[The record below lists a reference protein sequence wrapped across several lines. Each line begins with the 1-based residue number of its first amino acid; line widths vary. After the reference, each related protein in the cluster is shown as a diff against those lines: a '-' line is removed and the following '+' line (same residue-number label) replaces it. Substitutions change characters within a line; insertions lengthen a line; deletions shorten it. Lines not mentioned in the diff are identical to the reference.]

1 MTVGNLTVVHAV
13 EDAKIAAE
21 GIHNYLFPNK

>member
-13 EDAKIAAE
+13 EDAKIAADA
-21 GIHNYLFPNK
+21 IHNYLMNK